1 MTDKATESMLTDR
14 ITTHNNGTEPA
25 HSDTEVMTAV
35 RLVILSG
42 ERLRQ
47 RLAAELG
54 IGISEILALGHLFH
68 DGELTPRDLS
78 DRLNLSSGTMTA
90 LVDRLE
96 ESGLAA
102 RAPNPTDRR
111 SQLVSISKSGSE
123 AMEGVYARF
132 DLSAQQAIDGLTS
145 PARGEFI
152 TLITEI
158 AAEMDKFARSDDAEM
173 DTFVD

>member
-1 MTDKATESMLTDR
+1 MTDKAADSRSTDR
-14 ITTHNNGTEPA
+14 TTTHDSSTEPRPT
-25 HSDTEVMTAV
+25 DTEVMTAV

-54 IGISEILALGHLFH
+54 VGISEILALGHLYH

-96 ESGLAA
+96 ESGLAT

-111 SQLVSISKSGSE
+111 SQLVSITNGGRE
-123 AMEGVYARF
+123 AMEGVYIRF
-132 DLSAQQAIDGLTS
+132 DLSAQQAIGGLA
-145 PARGEFI
+145 PAARGEFM
-152 TLITEI
+152 TLVTEI

-173 DTFVD
+173 DTLVG